1 MLSDKNKNR
10 VEEIKWKKGAL
21 YSIITIITNR
31 KKSGYL
37 KKDFNGRI
45 LNQYESIKRESN
57 SSLNSVLVSFW
68 VGVLFCYTQWAGLDF
83 FIEQKQSGG
92 NKIN

>member
-57 SSLNSVLVSFW
+57 SSLNSVLVSFLGGRVILLYS
-68 VGVLFCYTQWAGLDF
+68 VGWSGF
-83 FIEQKQSGG
+83 FYRTKTEWRK
-92 NKIN
+92 

>member
-37 KKDFNGRI
+37 KKDFKGRI

-57 SSLNSVLVSFW
+57 SSLNSVLVSFLGGRVILLYS
-68 VGVLFCYTQWAGLDF
+68 VGWSGF
-83 FIEQKQSGG
+83 FYRTKNRVEEIK
-92 NKIN
+92 

>member
-37 KKDFNGRI
+37 KKDFKGRI

-57 SSLNSVLVSFW
+57 SSLNSVLVSFLGGRVILLYS
-68 VGVLFCYTQWAGLDF
+68 VGWSGF
-83 FIEQKQSGG
+83 FL
-92 NKIN
+92 

>member
-37 KKDFNGRI
+37 KKDFKGRI

-57 SSLNSVLVSFW
+57 SSLNSVLVSFLGGRVILLYS
-68 VGVLFCYTQWAGLDF
+68 VGWSGFF
-83 FIEQKQSGG
+83 FIEQKTEWR
-92 NKIN
+92 K